1 MGFAYPGSDKFKV
14 VDLNLGWDKRHEN
27 PTGGFYWEAVR
38 DAIIKPALEASYYHH
53 RKSDKILLH
62 GDRCTDEKFQ
72 KVLREVVERALENNP
87 EIFELDPVFSAA
99 RGAAEMAKRVHWNY
113 NQTNSNTGTMGNDL

>member
-1 MGFAYPGSDKFKV
+1 
-14 VDLNLGWDKRHEN
+14 
-27 PTGGFYWEAVR
+27 
-38 DAIIKPALEASYYHH
+38 
-53 RKSDKILLH
+53 LLH
-62 GDRCTDEKFQ
+62 GDHSTNEQFQ

-113 NQTNSNTGTMGNDL
+113 NQTNSNTGAMGNDL